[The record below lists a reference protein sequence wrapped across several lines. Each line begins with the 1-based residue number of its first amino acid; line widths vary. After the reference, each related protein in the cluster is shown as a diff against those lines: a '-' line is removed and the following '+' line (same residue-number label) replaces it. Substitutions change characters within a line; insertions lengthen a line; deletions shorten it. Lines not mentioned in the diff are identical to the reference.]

1 MKIKFII
8 KEYDDIK
15 EKIDNMS
22 IRDLVD
28 TVCVP
33 HLAPFEKEK
42 VYKSE
47 VVFFHP
53 GTPEQV
59 EEKKEQLK
67 EYKGK
72 VPLITADFECGCGD
86 IISGSVKF
94 PSLYSF
100 GKINDAETV
109 YKIGRATGEEGRRH
123 GYAWTFGPCVDILL
137 EKESPMASLRT
148 AGESVDKVI
157 ETCGAYMRGLQD
169 SGLVATLKHFP
180 GEGATTYDQHL
191 TTVENPLS
199 FDEWKES
206 YGKIYKTLIDDGVM
220 AVMPGHIALP
230 SYDEP
235 DENGLYP
242 PATLSYKLMTELL
255 KNEFGFDGII
265 VSDAI
270 NMGGCLGYM
279 NYYKACAKFLECGGD
294 LLLFVNPDERL
305 YTKFEEFIAD
315 GTLSLALLK
324 NRAYRVCCFAKYLEE
339 EFKPNPTTDVDMR
352 KLEEYVVK
360 NSVEVVRDRQN
371 VLPFKLTDKTR
382 ILHTVIMNDY
392 GKGPYKQ
399 LDEKLKSI
407 SNNVTTLIDVGC
419 DRLREE
425 VESGKY
431 DLVICSCGCL
441 MSFGTNVVRLHG
453 SVARNMM
460 HGWMRFDT
468 PVVFVNY
475 ANPYLCD
482 EYKYAMDTI
491 INTYGVSDSTADVVT
506 DIIFGK

>member
-1 MKIKFII
+1 MKFVIKDYSDVR
-8 KEYDDIK
+8 ERV
-15 EKIDNMS
+15 EKMDL
-22 IRDLVD
+22 RELVD
-28 TVCVP
+28 IVCVP
-33 HLAPFEKEK
+33 HLSPFEKEK
-42 VYKSE
+42 VFKSE
-47 VVFFHP
+47 VVFFHA
-53 GTPEQV
+53 GTPEDV
-59 EEKKEQLK
+59 ESKKVQLAQ
-67 EYKGK
+67 YKGK

-94 PSLYSF
+94 PSVYSL
-100 GKINDAETV
+100 GKINDANTV
-109 YKIGRATGEEGRRH
+109 YNIGRKTGDEARKH
-123 GYAWTFGPCVDILL
+123 GYAWTFGPCVDLL
-137 EKESPMASLRT
+137 YEKESPMASLRT
-148 AGESVDKVI
+148 AGETVEKVI
-157 ETCGAYMRGLQD
+157 ETSGAYMRGLQD

-180 GEGATTYDQHL
+180 GEGVTTYDQHL
-191 TTVENPLS
+191 TTVENPFSLE
-199 FDEWKES
+199 EWWAT
-206 YGKIYKTLIDDGVM
+206 YGKIYKTLIEDGAM
-220 AVMPGHIALP
+220 SVMPGHIALEA
-230 SYDEP
+230 YDEP

-255 KNEFGFDGII
+255 KGELGFDGII

-279 NYYKACAKFLECGGD
+279 NYYKACARFLECGGD

-315 GTLSLALLK
+315 GTLSLDVLK
-324 NRAYRVCCFAKYLEE
+324 NRAYRVCCFVKYFEE
-339 EFKPNPTTDVDMR
+339 EFKANPVSDVDM
-352 KLEEYVVK
+352 KALEEYVVK
-360 NSVEVVRDRQN
+360 NSVEIVRDRQN
-371 VLPFKLTDKTR
+371 VIPFKLTDKTR
-382 ILHTVIMNDY
+382 ILHIVIMNDY
-392 GKGPYKQ
+392 GKEPYKK

-407 SNNVTTLIDVGC
+407 SDNVTTLVDVGC
-419 DRLREE
+419 DRLRDE

-453 SVARNMM
+453 SIARNMM
-460 HGWMRFDT
+460 NGWMRFDT